1 MAGIADVVDMWDQL
15 DSCFWLDV
23 VGCRDVH
30 CPIFSPV
37 LLHTYLYFFE
47 IPRDSTTS
55 SRCRESRQNF
65 ASIVPRLSSDP
76 IFSINR
82 DSEGAHIPSACRRCS
97 K

>member
-37 LLHTYLYFFE
+37 SVRYGFSYRLILTDSRSRYRETQQQIRDIARLS
-47 IPRDSTTS
+47 ITSPVSVRDS
-55 SRCRESRQNF
+55 
-65 ASIVPRLSSDP
+65 VPIRY
-76 IFSINR
+76 FQ
-82 DSEGAHIPSACRRCS
+82 
-97 K
+97 